1 MDTSALPGETGT
13 MKERR
18 TYSDELK
25 AEAVRMITREGL
37 TQSEVGKKLGIPK
50 GTVGN
55 WLSKFEGEEE
65 ETMPGAPT
73 VRELL
78 AENSKLRKEL
88 AEAKMKEE
96 ILKKATAYFAKESFP
111 SMRS

>member
-1 MDTSALPGETGT
+1 ME
-13 MKERR
+13 ERR
-18 TYSDELK
+18 NYSDELK
-25 AEAVRMITREGL
+25 AEAIRMLTREGL
-37 TQSEVGKKLGIPK
+37 TQSEVGEKPGIPN

-55 WLSKFEGEEE
+55 WLSKYEGEDEA
-65 ETMPGAPT
+65 TMPGAPS

-78 AENSKLRKEL
+78 AKNPKLRKEL
-88 AEAKMKEE
+88 AEAKIKEE

>member
-1 MDTSALPGETGT
+1 M

-18 TYSDELK
+18 NYSNELK
-25 AEAVRMITREGL
+25 AEAIRMLTREGL

-50 GTVGN
+50 GTIGN
-55 WLSKFEGEEE
+55 WLSKFKDEDE
-65 ETMPGAPT
+65 ETMPGTPS
-73 VRELL
+73 VRELM

>member
-1 MDTSALPGETGT
+1 VDTDALPGETGK

-37 TQSEVGKKLGIPK
+37 PQSEVGKKLGIPK
-50 GTVGN
+50 GTIGK
-55 WLSKFEGEEE
+55 WLSNFKDEDVA
-65 ETMPGAPT
+65 TIPGAPS

-96 ILKKATAYFAKESFP
+96 ILKKAATYFAKESFP

>member
-1 MDTSALPGETGT
+1 
-13 MKERR
+13 MKERMK
-18 TYSDELK
+18 YNDALK
-25 AEAVRMITREGL
+25 AEAVRMIAREGL

-50 GTVGN
+50 GTIEN
-55 WLSKFEGEEE
+55 WLSKFESEDVA
-65 ETMPGAPT
+65 TVPGALS
-73 VRELL
+73 VKELL

-96 ILKKATAYFAKESFP
+96 ILKKATANFAKESFP

>member
-1 MDTSALPGETGT
+1 MN
-13 MKERR
+13 ERR

-37 TQSEVGKKLGIPK
+37 AQSEVGKKLAIPK

-55 WLSKFEGEEE
+55 WLSKFESEDET
-65 ETMPGAPT
+65 TMPGAPS

-88 AEAKMKEE
+88 AKAKMKEE
-96 ILKKATAYFAKESFP
+96 ILKKRPHTSSRSRFQVCGHEHVATPVPRQDS
-111 SMRS
+111 

>member
-1 MDTSALPGETGT
+1 MDMCALPGETVK

-50 GTVGN
+50 GTIGN
-55 WLSKFEGEEE
+55 WLSKFEGEDEA
-65 ETMPGAPT
+65 TMPGAPS

>member
-1 MDTSALPGETGT
+1 MDTSALPGETGK

-18 TYSDELK
+18 NYSDELK
-25 AEAVRMITREGL
+25 AEAMRMMTREGL
-37 TQSEVGKKLGIPK
+37 SRSEVGKKLGIPK
-50 GTVGN
+50 GTIGN
-55 WLSKFEGEEE
+55 WLSKYKDEDEA
-65 ETMPGAPT
+65 TMPGSPS